1 VFFLEQNMPKVTV
14 VIINAKG
21 TQRLEKCLKS
31 LEQTNYPNFEVIVV
45 DCLTPN
51 LSTWMEKRFPR
62 TEVIHYDIDIGPS
75 ASHNIDE
82 QFMDPESKYLAFL
95 DNDAYVTE
103 NWLKELLKIVEKDE
117 KIGVAQ
123 AKIVLL
129 RDKQRLDHSGLA
141 IDALG
146 TWYTTRNLRV
156 DRFKSVFDIFAA
168 SSAACIVRRKVFY
181 EVGGFDPDY
190 FIYDDDTDFSFR
202 VHLFGYRIV
211 YVPQAVV
218 FHEGETA
225 RSLNP
230 RKLYHGF
237 KNRMC
242 TMLKNYEMGNALW
255 RFSLYLS
262 LALLSGIGLFL
273 GGKAVEAR
281 AMFRSII
288 YPVVNIKEILVKRA
302 LVQHQRRVADKE
314 LFQKRFIMN
323 NIRPT
328 VIDLI
333 SKLQLLQKQ
342 TR

>member
-1 VFFLEQNMPKVTV
+1 MPKVSV

-21 TQRLEKCLKS
+21 IQRLEKCLKS
-31 LEQTNYPNFEVIVV
+31 LAQTNYPNFEVTVV

-51 LSTWMEKRFPR
+51 LSTWIEKHFPK
-62 TEVIHYDIDIGPS
+62 TKVIHYDIDIGPS
-75 ASHNIDE
+75 ASHNVEERFIDFKSE
-82 QFMDPESKYLAFL
+82 YLAFL
-95 DNDAYVTE
+95 DNDSYVTE
-103 NWLKELLKIVEKDE
+103 NWLTELLKIVEKDK

-129 RDKQRLDHSGLA
+129 RDKQRLDHGGMA

-146 TWYTTRNLRV
+146 TWYTTRNLHTGK
-156 DRFKSVFDIFAA
+156 FEKVFDIFAA
-168 SSAACIVRRKVFY
+168 SSAACIVRREVFY

-202 VHLFGYRIV
+202 VHLLGYRII
-211 YVPQAVV
+211 YVPSAIV

-230 RKLYHGF
+230 RKLYHGA

-242 TMLKNYEMGNALW
+242 TILKNYELKNALW

-262 LALLSGIGLFL
+262 LAFLSGIGLFL
-273 GGKAVEAR
+273 ARKTAEAK
-281 AMFRSII
+281 AMFRSIV
-288 YPVVNIKEILVKRA
+288 YPVVNIKRILIKRA
-302 LVQHQRRVADKE
+302 LIQHQRRVADSE
-314 LFQKRFIMN
+314 LFQKCFIMN

-328 VIDLI
+328 VSDLM
-333 SKLQLLQKQ
+333 SKLQLLQK
-342 TR
+342 